1 MEIKEEVSAG
11 QLITVGEITMLPI
24 IRTAVVC
31 QEVNPGVAGYGSKG
45 LVGIVVVSPKG
56 QYAIDIA
63 GEEVPLEQYAE
74 EVPEVKELLQS
85 R

>member
-1 MEIKEEVSAG
+1 MEAKEEVSAG

-31 QEVNPGVAGYGSKG
+31 QKVNPGVAGYGYKG

-56 QYAIDIA
+56 QYAIDVA
-63 GEEVPLEQYAE
+63 GEEVPLERYAE